1 MQATTQYFGNRFSY
15 KHGLEFHRPSK
26 FLCPTSG
33 RQNQGSPVHMNVS
46 LKVRLDISV
55 LRSPHLSPEGV
66 SRVSSV
72 ASLATALRRLP
83 TATLAHGRLPP
94 VTVVPRG
101 QPPAASSASKAART
115 SVRQPADAST
125 VVEGRQ
131 PTAATPAARKR

>member
-1 MQATTQYFGNRFSY
+1 MYIF
-15 KHGLEFHRPSK
+15 P
-26 FLCPTSG
+26 
-33 RQNQGSPVHMNVS
+33 
-46 LKVRLDISV
+46 KVRLDISV
-55 LRSPHLSPEGV
+55 LKSPHLSPEGV

-94 VTVVPRG
+94 VPRG

-115 SVRQPADAST
+115 SVRQPADASA